1 MNPTRH
7 CMNAVLKYTIEVESE
22 NPPTILIGQNLF
34 GGKVTA
40 LKMENIPKLVT
51 VGWLSERYGLSR
63 TTIIKKL
70 ESHQQGSEGKYLYD
84 SQVALVV
91 LSNVYKSKRGAKRV
105 N

>member
-1 MNPTRH
+1 M
-7 CMNAVLKYTIEVESE
+7 CSADAY
-22 NPPTILIGQNLF
+22 F

>member
-22 NPPTILIGQNLF
+22 NPPSILIGQNLF

-70 ESHQQGSEGKYLYD
+70 EPYKQGSEGKYLFD
-84 SQVALVV
+84 SQVAMAA
-91 LSNVYKSKRGAKRV
+91 LSNICKSKRGAKRV